1 MQGHHPAHKRFN
13 VQAHLI
19 WKVGGLTW
27 LRTAFG
33 RKTLRYHQIALWKNP
48 IVAVRETSDAIT
60 MAVCLQVRLRYQI
73 LNDVVA
79 YIWAPRRS
87 RREDDDLT
95 YVKFVFQ
102 VEYTFAA
109 YGETRRSR
117 STLLS
122 GHAQLQ
128 GHSSFRL
135 TLHRRVP
142 GLISLAR

>member
-1 MQGHHPAHKRFN
+1 MEIR
-13 VQAHLI
+13 
-19 WKVGGLTW
+19 LTHGVS
-27 LRTAFG
+27 F
-33 RKTLRYHQIALWKNP
+33 
-48 IVAVRETSDAIT
+48 AVRETFDAIT
-60 MAVCLQVRLRYQI
+60 MTVCIQVRLRYQI

-122 GHAQLQ
+122 CHAQLR